1 MVLHLQRSRNKSHLN
16 RDKTKRIRRRG
27 YEHPANARWSRIEP
41 KHIIQPG
48 QRSSCEKGTA
58 ESGASSARM
67 QITRNRCWQAEKDI
81 VPDNRVKKE
90 NVNGAT
96 RSNRMFRVSMLGYL
110 SSWTCAQCLIE
121 RLPNILS

>member
-1 MVLHLQRSRNKSHLN
+1 MPVGRESSRSTSFSQ
-16 RDKTKRIRRRG
+16 G
-27 YEHPANARWSRIEP
+27 SVPV
-41 KHIIQPG
+41 
-48 QRSSCEKGTA
+48 EKGTA

-67 QITRNRCWQAEKDI
+67 QITRNRCWLAEKDI

-90 NVNGAT
+90 NLNGAT